1 MTARASSGARRV
13 RGRSAALVATMFVLL
28 AACERGDGQRAGPS
42 LDLQADSM
50 GIVPEARPIQVRGR
64 RDLVENSGAAMS
76 ARQPGVWFTIN
87 DSGNDPVL
95 YALDTAG
102 RDRGAWRIA
111 GVDNRDWEALALGP
125 CAEPDAA
132 PEPPADCV
140 YIGEVGDNRGQYPS
154 VTIHRVRE
162 PSADDGG
169 AIGELRAVSLGF
181 AYEGGPRDV
190 EGMYTGPD
198 GTLYLIS
205 KRPLDD
211 SAGRPRPALVFAIPP
226 QAWSD
231 TGSPATATLI
241 DSLPIVPGSALGRQ
255 ITGAE
260 RARDGRSVAVRTY
273 TQLYVFRADSST
285 GRILATVPPTIC
297 SIAGLDERQGEGLAW
312 FGDGGEWV
320 LTSEGRDEPLWVVD
334 CPPPD

>member
-1 MTARASSGARRV
+1 
-13 RGRSAALVATMFVLL
+13 
-28 AACERGDGQRAGPS
+28 
-42 LDLQADSM
+42 M
-50 GIVPEARPIQVRGR
+50 GIVPEARQIRVRGR

-76 ARQPGVWFTIN
+76 VRQPGVWFTIN

-102 RDRGAWRIA
+102 TDRGAWRIS

-125 CAEPDAA
+125 CVGPDAA
-132 PEPPADCV
+132 PETPTDCV
-140 YIGEVGDNRGQYPS
+140 YIGEVGDNDARHPS

-162 PSADDGG
+162 PPAGDGG
-169 AIGELRAVSLGF
+169 DTGELPAVSLGF
-181 AYEGGPRDV
+181 EYEGGPRDV

-205 KRPLDD
+205 KRALDD
-211 SAGRPRPALVFAIPP
+211 SAGRPRPALIFAIPAR
-226 QAWSD
+226 AWQD
-231 TGSPATATLI
+231 TGSLITAALI

-255 ITGAE
+255 ITGAD
-260 RARDGRSVAVRTY
+260 RARDGRAVAVRTY

-285 GRILATVPPTIC
+285 GRILTTVAPTIC

-312 FGDGGEWV
+312 FGDGGAWV

-334 CPPPD
+334 CPAPD